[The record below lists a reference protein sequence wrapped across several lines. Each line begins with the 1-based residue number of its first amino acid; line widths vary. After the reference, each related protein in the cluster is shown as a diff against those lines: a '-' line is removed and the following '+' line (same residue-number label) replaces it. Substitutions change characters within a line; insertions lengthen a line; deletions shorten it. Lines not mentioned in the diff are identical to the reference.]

1 MHRILEPGKADSAAT
16 FSASFVRWQQWLRTL
31 VFINHGNCVQLGNA
45 RCILQ
50 LACFFYYYYFILKQ
64 LATLGKKS
72 QRCRDPRSMRRGAP
86 FFLSALTSA
95 ASNGNKTVEYE

>member
-16 FSASFVRWQQWLRTL
+16 FSASFVRRQQWLRTL

-50 LACFFYYYYFILKQ
+50 LACLLFLLLFYFK
-64 LATLGKKS
+64 
-72 QRCRDPRSMRRGAP
+72 
-86 FFLSALTSA
+86 A
-95 ASNGNKTVEYE
+95 AGCTRKEIPAMP